1 MYGCYFIATLQSHL
15 GFIIVSSLF
24 RQRWIDVSLLFQRC
38 PLLLYDVLLFKQ
50 CGWYIYNLMNYKIY
64 KERFSTECFSDY
76 FKDMALNTKVGLND
90 YVTYEEA
97 ITVLAKIISKK
108 LF

>member
-1 MYGCYFIATLQSHL
+1 
-15 GFIIVSSLF
+15 
-24 RQRWIDVSLLFQRC
+24 
-38 PLLLYDVLLFKQ
+38 
-50 CGWYIYNLMNYKIY
+50 MNYKIY

-97 ITVLAKIISKK
+97 ITVLAKKISKE